1 MLFVTVAKQARC
13 LRFQDSMAKPAEE
26 GRIWEWRA
34 FGRINDE
41 LAAKVRAFPIRLG
54 IDDLRGEDLYLVSPD
69 SDQNVK
75 LRRYAKGWV
84 LKFKLLLETEHGGFE
99 LYKESAEL
107 TYRLPVTLDKVK
119 AAAQLLGIKLPEH
132 VLMSETFGEQ
142 DFVNVLVG
150 SSPPARETR
159 VSKRRSQYKFENG
172 WIELA
177 DVEFDSHEVQSI
189 SVHSPGIESVK
200 TMLTSLQPLDQL
212 EAMNYIQ
219 ACRRWG

>member
-1 MLFVTVAKQARC
+1 M
-13 LRFQDSMAKPAEE
+13 SKPAEE

-34 FGRINDE
+34 FGRISDE
-41 LAAKVRAFPIRLG
+41 LASRVRAYPIRLG

-75 LRRYAKGWV
+75 LRRYVKGWI
-84 LKFKLLLETEHGGFE
+84 LKFKLLLETEPGGFE

-107 TYRLPVTLDKVK
+107 TYRFPVTLDKVQ
-119 AAAQLLGIKLPEH
+119 AAAQLLGINVPEGE
-132 VLMSETFGEQ
+132 LSRDAFGEQ
-142 DFVNVLVG
+142 EFVAALTR

-159 VSKRRSQYKFENG
+159 VSKRRSQYQFDDG

-177 DVEFDSHEVQSI
+177 DVEFETHEIQSI
-189 SVHSPGIESVK
+189 SLHAPGIEEVK
-200 TMLTSLQPLDQL
+200 TMLTSLQPGSDL
-212 EAMNYIQ
+212 EAMNYID